1 MEMLQDPKLQGRVV
15 AAFTF
20 KKEVYA
26 EVEHDESF
34 TRTAW
39 IIVGVVSFLSQLG
52 GLGQMGF
59 IAWIAKLV
67 IGTALA
73 VGGFAAGAWLISF
86 LGQQM
91 FKAEVTFEEM
101 VRCLGLAYVWQIVGL
116 IGAIASYV
124 GPLAC
129 ILAPV
134 SIIGVVAVLAA
145 WLIAAKEALDLEW
158 GPTAITV
165 VVGWIAT
172 AIIGAIAGVL
182 LGLLGAGAAGI
193 GGMLGG

>member
-1 MEMLQDPKLQGRVV
+1 MEALQDPKFKERVV
-15 AAFTF
+15 KAFTF
-20 KKEVYA
+20 KQEVYA

-34 TRTAW
+34 TQTAW
-39 IIVGVVSFLSQLG
+39 IIVGAVAFLSQLG

-73 VGGFAAGAWLISF
+73 VGGFAGGAWLISW

-101 VRCLGLAYVWQIVGL
+101 VRCLGLAYVWQAVGI
-116 IGAIASYV
+116 IGAIASYL

-129 ILAPV
+129 ILAPI
-134 SIIGVVAVLAA
+134 SIIGFVAMLAS

-165 VVGWIAT
+165 AVGWVAT
-172 AIIGAIAGVL
+172 FVVSLIAGVIF
-182 LGLLGAGAAGI
+182 GLLGAGAAGV